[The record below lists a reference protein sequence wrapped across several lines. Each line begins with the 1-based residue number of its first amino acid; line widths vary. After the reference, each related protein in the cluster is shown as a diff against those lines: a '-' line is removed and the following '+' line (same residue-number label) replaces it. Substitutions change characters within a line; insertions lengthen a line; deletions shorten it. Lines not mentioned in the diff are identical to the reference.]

1 MANQNQNPIAS
12 VPMNRWISLESLTAD
27 QLQAAME
34 APVKFE
40 WNHGFRHGRE
50 LIEVRLTVE
59 NK

>member
-1 MANQNQNPIAS
+1 
-12 VPMNRWISLESLTAD
+12 MNRWISLESLTAD